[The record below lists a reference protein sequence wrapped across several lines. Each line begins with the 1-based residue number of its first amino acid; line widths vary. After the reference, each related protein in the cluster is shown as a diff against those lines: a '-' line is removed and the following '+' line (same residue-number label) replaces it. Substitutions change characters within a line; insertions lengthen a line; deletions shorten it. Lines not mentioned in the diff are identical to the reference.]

1 MFRRSLGA
9 LGLSLALLAPVY
21 ADSTAKPEKPA
32 DTEPGRKATDEPPAA
47 EKSASTE
54 SAGESGGA
62 DKRTAKQKKAQGEK
76 KGALKERVDPAK
88 DAKAQRA
95 NIAQLKQNAE
105 VEKKN
110 GNHVGAWA
118 AEGDRKH
125 AEKLLEKDEKLMQE
139 GKTKQAVD
147 GQTVKH

>member
-9 LGLSLALLAPVY
+9 LGLSLALLAPAY
-21 ADSTAKPEKPA
+21 ADSTAQPAKTEKPA
-32 DTEPGRKATDEPPAA
+32 DTEPGRKATDEPPA
-47 EKSASTE
+47 EKSASE
-54 SAGESGGA
+54 PGDKSAGDERS
-62 DKRTAKQKKAQGEK
+62 AKQKKEQGEK

-95 NIAQLKQNAE
+95 NIAQLKQNAA

-118 AEGDRKH
+118 ADGDRKH
-125 AEKLLEKDEKLMQE
+125 AEKLLEKDEKLLQE